1 MVFLAIAEQKARMF
15 RMALIRMDI
24 QSVVVGAGPVA
35 SVVVLKPR
43 RDSGPSTKLP
53 IRIGAVEAV
62 ALSMGVN
69 GHPHARPMTHD
80 LLRHVISALDASIS
94 SVVITDVHDTTFFA
108 QLRLKT
114 PAGETVV
121 VDSRPSDALALAVR
135 AHAPIFAE
143 SDVLDTAALPDFA
156 AVERDERER
165 EAEAFHDFVEN
176 LSPEDFA

>member
-1 MVFLAIAEQKARMF
+1 MF

-43 RDSGPSTKLP
+43 RGDTLASKLP
-53 IRIGAVEAV
+53 IRIGTVEAA
-62 ALSMGVN
+62 ALSMGMEN
-69 GHPHARPMTHD
+69 RHQKRPMTHD
-80 LLRHVISALDASIS
+80 LLGNVISELGATLA
-94 SVVITDVHDTTFFA
+94 SVVITNVRNTTFFA

-114 PAGETVV
+114 QTGEIVS
-121 VDSRPSDALALAVR
+121 VDARPSDALALAVR
-135 AHAPIFAE
+135 LHVPIFAE
-143 SDVLDTAALPDFA
+143 DEVLGTAALPDFA
-156 AVERDERER
+156 SVERDERKR